1 MQLQQ
6 NFNNSNTDDSIIMS
20 DSFSQTKFSRKQK
33 MEYNRK
39 ISS

>member
-20 DSFSQTKFSRKQK
+20 DSFLSPFKILKKTK
-33 MEYNRK
+33 NGV
-39 ISS
+39 